1 VKQSATVRPSRFRFN
16 RKKERKPRPA
26 VLRTPPPPP
35 PSSWRP
41 IDAQHQQLS
50 STSSSASSSFPVS
63 RYSHQLF
70 DIPPDFDHAQS
81 ALSLP
86 LFYPPILTFFFI
98 VVVFLFFFL
107 LLLLL
112 LWLVVSSWN
121 YYYHCCYFSCVWLAW
136 LPSSSCCC
144 CHLVYLSVSLS
155 ISLFL
160 SVPISACLCLS
171 LPVSPFI
178 EGHGTNSAEIRVNGL
193 KSGSFFWNLAQTGWF
208 HSIRTIPPFQSY
220 TWFLICT
227 VVVVV
232 VAPGVAVLVDSIG
245 IIGLL

>member
-1 VKQSATVRPSRFRFN
+1 MKQSATVRPSRFRFN

-86 LFYPPILTFFFI
+86 LFYPPILTFFFYCCCI
-98 VVVFLFFFL
+98 PLFFSSSSSSSLTCRFFLKLLLSLLLFFLCLTRVVAIVIL
-107 LLLLL
+107 LLL
-112 LWLVVSSWN
+112 
-121 YYYHCCYFSCVWLAW
+121 
-136 LPSSSCCC
+136 SSCLFICF
-144 CHLVYLSVSLS
+144 SVNLSLS
-155 ISLFL
+155 FC
-160 SVPISACLCLS
+160 AYLCLS

>member
-1 VKQSATVRPSRFRFN
+1 MKQSATVRPSRFRFN

-86 LFYPPILTFFFI
+86 LFYPPILTYFFYCCCI
-98 VVVFLFFFL
+98 PLFFSSSSSSSLTCRFFLKLLLSLLLFFLCLTRVVAIVIL
-107 LLLLL
+107 LLL
-112 LWLVVSSWN
+112 
-121 YYYHCCYFSCVWLAW
+121 
-136 LPSSSCCC
+136 SSCLFICF
-144 CHLVYLSVSLS
+144 SVNLSLS
-155 ISLFL
+155 FC
-160 SVPISACLCLS
+160 AYLCLS